1 MDEPLSLLPEGT
13 FAAQFGVDSYTNA
26 FVPSGLNTGAE
37 SFLDVLKYGVGRIAD
52 YKIATVTPQNTGAQM
67 APARGVAF
75 ANTST
80 AATAAAAGSQLAGM
94 LPMLAVVGLVL
105 LIATRR

>member
-13 FAAQFGVDSYTNA
+13 FSAQFGAQNYSNA
-26 FVPSGLNTGAE
+26 FVPDALNSGAE

-52 YKIATVTPQNTGAQM
+52 YKIATVTPQNTGNVIAGPGR
-67 APARGVAF
+67 AVA
-75 ANTST
+75 TT
-80 AATAAAAGSQLAGM
+80 AATAAAATNQLAGM

-105 LIATRR
+105 LVAMKR